1 MTKIR
6 REFILERYGDMRE
19 DAASLLMCF
28 WLKLSLSLKNK
39 MKFMIF
45 NDIIL
50 LCQSRNFDLSLAGRN
65 LLSDLLEAEFYVTK
79 SCSKLE
85 DMVIDS
91 ANSLAESSG
100 LGYLVG
106 ILDQISEQLDLSTDE
121 ELKKEG
127 YRFVNSVQEF
137 YSYLSNLQKY
147 KPTAANEID
156 RCFAALQLI
165 DYLKKTKREGILLDN
180 VIFLAKDIHEA
191 IMNYVE
197 AGMVLESLA
206 HSLEWSDRIL
216 DGYNRRGKN
225 YPRQTE
231 SERKEQLFNDAIE
244 MYSRGKYFEKC
255 ISVIKI
261 LIQRNEEIILFQKL
275 PSLSHQQ
282 AEMFANILNT
292 ERFFPTYF
300 RVRFEGE
307 IFGEEINGKEFIYR
321 GAIEESLGAFMNRMK
336 EAFVTATIII
346 DDRNEIKG
354 LKNDSKENFVFI
366 RTVRPVVIQKNDI
379 PVQEKIATYRR
390 SNDVNLFTYTVAK
403 RKSTSKTDNEFRDL
417 WNIKYFFKT
426 ESNFPSK
433 IRCLRIIETN
443 EEHINPIL
451 CAIENLKESY
461 NSLKQS
467 IQESSKKMDR
477 SGDTAGLGRYLSGII
492 DAGVN
497 GGVKKYIDAFLNS
510 KYEQE
515 FPEFVSFIPELKKE
529 LISLAELIPSGLIEH
544 ERIRSELMEPFQKV
558 LETTFRDQW
567 IGKMIKTVRE
577 SL

>member
-216 DGYNRRGKN
+216 DGVN
-225 YPRQTE
+225 
-231 SERKEQLFNDAIE
+231 
-244 MYSRGKYFEKC
+244 
-255 ISVIKI
+255 
-261 LIQRNEEIILFQKL
+261 
-275 PSLSHQQ
+275 
-282 AEMFANILNT
+282 
-292 ERFFPTYF
+292 FF
-300 RVRFEGE
+300 
-307 IFGEEINGKEFIYR
+307 
-321 GAIEESLGAFMNRMK
+321 
-336 EAFVTATIII
+336 
-346 DDRNEIKG
+346 
-354 LKNDSKENFVFI
+354 
-366 RTVRPVVIQKNDI
+366 
-379 PVQEKIATYRR
+379 
-390 SNDVNLFTYTVAK
+390 
-403 RKSTSKTDNEFRDL
+403 
-417 WNIKYFFKT
+417 
-426 ESNFPSK
+426 
-433 IRCLRIIETN
+433 
-443 EEHINPIL
+443 
-451 CAIENLKESY
+451 
-461 NSLKQS
+461 
-467 IQESSKKMDR
+467 
-477 SGDTAGLGRYLSGII
+477 
-492 DAGVN
+492 
-497 GGVKKYIDAFLNS
+497 
-510 KYEQE
+510 
-515 FPEFVSFIPELKKE
+515 
-529 LISLAELIPSGLIEH
+529 
-544 ERIRSELMEPFQKV
+544 
-558 LETTFRDQW
+558 
-567 IGKMIKTVRE
+567 
-577 SL
+577 